1 MSFFGGP
8 AWALACVAALVL
20 SALLTRA
27 GIHYGRVRRL
37 IDEPGRRR
45 SHDVPTPRGGGIGIV
60 VAVTTCALVPAILD
74 GFGGERAVGTGITL
88 AVLLVAAIGWI
99 DDHRG
104 LGRRVRFFAQWIAAL
119 LVLAGYADWAAWSA
133 DGGYRLQ
140 ASIVLLV
147 LVLAV
152 VWSINLHNF
161 MDGINGLLATQALFV
176 LASAGVLLHSPQI
189 GATLESCILAVA
201 ACAVLGFLPF
211 HFPRAR
217 IFMGDVGSGTL
228 GLLVALAVYWMLQ
241 RPDIAAG
248 TGLVLCSAF
257 VTDAT
262 VTLVLRIVRGRRW
275 YSPHREHLYQWLVR
289 SGWSH
294 AQVVAAYMAWNAG
307 VVVPVVCWM
316 NRDRSGTVDPADPS
330 VFVHVRNWS
339 TDIAAAAPVVI
350 AVHALALL
358 AWWLGKRYCLRRA
371 RGRTRAV
378 AHG

>member
-1 MSFFGGP
+1 
-8 AWALACVAALVL
+8 
-20 SALLTRA
+20 
-27 GIHYGRVRRL
+27 
-37 IDEPGRRR
+37 
-45 SHDVPTPRGGGIGIV
+45 
-60 VAVTTCALVPAILD
+60 
-74 GFGGERAVGTGITL
+74 
-88 AVLLVAAIGWI
+88 
-99 DDHRG
+99 
-104 LGRRVRFFAQWIAAL
+104 
-119 LVLAGYADWAAWSA
+119 
-133 DGGYRLQ
+133 
-140 ASIVLLV
+140 
-147 LVLAV
+147 
-152 VWSINLHNF
+152 
-161 MDGINGLLATQALFV
+161 
-176 LASAGVLLHSPQI
+176 
-189 GATLESCILAVA
+189 
-201 ACAVLGFLPF
+201 
-211 HFPRAR
+211 
-217 IFMGDVGSGTL
+217 MGDVGSGTL

-262 VTLVLRIVRGRRW
+262 VTLVMRIVRGRRW

-294 AQVVAAYMAWNAG
+294 AQVVAACMAWNAG